1 MNKRQIIN
9 QLRLHKI
16 NQFLQHRL
24 LFKKELFYMRKHVL
38 EGIFIMQILQETIPL
53 DNDCLYQISSFLTGH
68 DYLKPK
74 NTIMY
79 H

>member
-1 MNKRQIIN
+1 
-9 QLRLHKI
+9 
-16 NQFLQHRL
+16 
-24 LFKKELFYMRKHVL
+24 
-38 EGIFIMQILQETIPL
+38 MQILQETISL